1 MELAKNGVKPA
12 TFPALD
18 LLDDRDQLAAV
29 LRLDLEPG
37 DPRYDL
43 ARSRAVIAKRTAE
56 RKTTSQSAKKK
67 VDDAEN
73 AYQRANLENKA
84 LTTPAV
90 FEEWQGKLR
99 DAHRDYSRER
109 AAVQVLEELDNQARE
124 AQRQHPGATLAKNNG
139 SPGAGQGVWAVDRR
153 KFPFAG
159 QWIFDYGVLTLHQDT
174 SGHVAGV
181 FATKVFHY
189 TATFDIDGTKPTTG
203 SAILVGNAKGATLRF
218 TMFDYRGNERT
229 GTLVLDAD
237 GTGGKWTL
245 DATDPLLAPNATKTA
260 PRDGTATVTKQ
271 PPKKGPRQPNV
282 PAPGTSPFR
291 IPPGA
296 SPFGLT
302 PPPRKPPKGAEGP
315 RNGSLDR
322 LEVAAPDPSWTQ
334 TTPTASVAGYWV
346 HSDDKRMNILFKAQ
360 PSGLFEGAQATLP
373 GTPANLRAATSGQVV
388 LVLENVNT
396 GIIVTPSVRE
406 AVLAD
411 GGEKLRFLP
420 PRDRTSTSGLV
431 GRNATPLELTR
442 DGNE

>member
-1 MELAKNGVKPA
+1 MVHEVGAAADGPPAPNKRELVEHALLKSCPVKPA
-12 TFPALD
+12 RFPALD

-56 RKTTSQSAKKK
+56 RKTTVQSAKKK

-90 FEEWQGKLR
+90 FEEWQSKLR

-124 AQRQHPGATLAKNNG
+124 AQRQHPGATLAKNDG
-139 SPGAGQGVWAVDRR
+139 SPEAGQGVWAVDRR

-189 TATFDIDGTKPTTG
+189 TATFDIDATKPTTG

-245 DATDPLLAPNATKTA
+245 DA
-260 PRDGTATVTKQ
+260 
-271 PPKKGPRQPNV
+271 
-282 PAPGTSPFR
+282 
-291 IPPGA
+291 
-296 SPFGLT
+296 
-302 PPPRKPPKGAEGP
+302 
-315 RNGSLDR
+315 
-322 LEVAAPDPSWTQ
+322 
-334 TTPTASVAGYWV
+334 
-346 HSDDKRMNILFKAQ
+346 
-360 PSGLFEGAQATLP
+360 SGLFEGAQATLP

-388 LVLENVNT
+388 LILENVNT